1 MKAIVETTS
10 NIMLVDAGTK
20 DFLPEDRPAVMT
32 MTQFLQ
38 TRIGKGDV
46 RVLAADLPNEANDAD
61 FVEYLKDAEKTDLAI
76 ASYVSSFQS
85 SDREE
90 LEARANELKIKFRS
104 NISDEGLAEKIAE
117 AEAAKAE
124 G

>member
-20 DFLPEDRPAVMT
+20 EFLPEDRPAVMT

-38 TRIGKGDV
+38 SRIGKGDV
-46 RVLAADLPNEANDAD
+46 RVLAADLPADANDAD
-61 FVEYLKDAEKTDLAI
+61 FEGYLQESENEELAI
-76 ASYVSSFQS
+76 AAYVSSLRS
-85 SDREE
+85 GDREA
-90 LEARANELKIKFRS
+90 LEARAKELKVKFRS

-117 AEAAKAE
+117 AEAEAE
-124 G
+124 A